1 VATLDQTLKL
11 VITASGTGLSA
22 ALTKANAEIG
32 GFAARA
38 KSAIGGISGVF
49 ATLGVSL
56 SAGAFAVGIK
66 RMIDGLEE
74 LGAASKKSGVAVE
87 TLSALKY
94 AAEQSETSF
103 ESLQGGLKFLN
114 RTLAEAQRG
123 SREAANELARFGITA
138 GTDTRTALL
147 QIADVF
153 SRLPDGAQKAEA
165 AIKLFGRA
173 GTELIPLLNQGRAGI
188 EGLMREAERLGV
200 VVSGDVTE
208 AADKFNDTLG
218 AIKGAAS
225 GFGIA
230 LTSQMLGPLQSIAT
244 AMKDAAT
251 EGKGF
256 WDTLNKFG
264 AGLGKQ
270 LFQSTQ
276 GPEAIKRQMDEVAEA
291 LSRAQD
297 KLNWTPGDDPLGAR
311 ETIAEIKRL
320 STELDDLTLRYNRL
334 VREQRAAAE
343 EQDKA
348 GAKPL
353 AIRTITPEQIERLK
367 QEAGEYKKLI
377 KQISDTQ
384 IDLKAGAGVDPTKAT
399 VLDINR
405 LYIDNALEIIKE
417 LSKTGGATKGYLETQ
432 LGLLQ
437 QLAEEGGKLID
448 NQINVPFVEDPNAS
462 AANVAAAG
470 IAAAQ
475 ATADANPIVLS
486 YANAGLENP
495 DTIARLA
502 PITDLE
508 GYASGGGIRGPG
520 TGTSDSIL
528 ARLSA
533 GEYVVRAAAVKN
545 YGIEFLERL
554 NSLRLPKFALGGLA
568 APSVPA
574 FAGGGPVGT
583 PVHLHIGDHHFE
595 TSAAPSVAQQMA
607 RIMSTEV
614 LKRGR
619 R

>member
-1 VATLDQTLKL
+1 
-11 VITASGTGLSA
+11 
-22 ALTKANAEIG
+22 
-32 GFAARA
+32 
-38 KSAIGGISGVF
+38 
-49 ATLGVSL
+49 
-56 SAGAFAVGIK
+56 
-66 RMIDGLEE
+66 
-74 LGAASKKSGVAVE
+74 
-87 TLSALKY
+87 
-94 AAEQSETSF
+94 
-103 ESLQGGLKFLN
+103 
-114 RTLAEAQRG
+114 
-123 SREAANELARFGITA
+123 
-138 GTDTRTALL
+138 
-147 QIADVF
+147 
-153 SRLPDGAQKAEA
+153 
-165 AIKLFGRA
+165 
-173 GTELIPLLNQGRAGI
+173 
-188 EGLMREAERLGV
+188 
-200 VVSGDVTE
+200 
-208 AADKFNDTLG
+208 
-218 AIKGAAS
+218 
-225 GFGIA
+225 
-230 LTSQMLGPLQSIAT
+230 
-244 AMKDAAT
+244 
-251 EGKGF
+251 
-256 WDTLNKFG
+256 
-264 AGLGKQ
+264 

-276 GPEAIKRQMDEVAEA
+276 GPEAIKRQMDEVADA
-291 LSRAQD
+291 LAKAQD

-311 ETIAEIKRL
+311 ETIAEIQRL
-320 STELDDLTLRYNRL
+320 EKELATLTDRYNRL

-367 QEAGEYKKLI
+367 QQAGEYKKLI

-405 LYIDNALEIIKE
+405 LREKAQQALNVGDGGTARRYIDNALEIIEE

-437 QLAEEGGKLID
+437 QLAEAGQTLID

-462 AANVAAAG
+462 AANVAASG

-495 DTIARLA
+495 DTVARLS

-595 TSAAPSVAQQMA
+595 TSASPSVAQQMA
-607 RIMSTEV
+607 RLLSTEV